1 MDFCIESIHQPL
13 QILATIHDNP
23 NRRSYE
29 WRNANLGKS
38 MEVLMDSE
46 NGNIKSD
53 KVPIEILW

>member
-1 MDFCIESIHQPL
+1 MDFCIESIQRPP
-13 QILATIHDNP
+13 QILATTHDNP
-23 NRRSYE
+23 NQRSYE
-29 WRNANLGKS
+29 WRNTNLGKS